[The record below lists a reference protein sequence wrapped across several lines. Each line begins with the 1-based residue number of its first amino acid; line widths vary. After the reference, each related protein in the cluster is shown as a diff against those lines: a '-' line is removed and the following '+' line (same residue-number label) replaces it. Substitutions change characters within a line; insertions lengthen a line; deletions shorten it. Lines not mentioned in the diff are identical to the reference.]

1 MCDIYTTGCYNKK
14 GSQPYDIRMNWQ
26 PKMDELPGWFGTPT
40 AMPCPLKQLSSD
52 YTDILGYSFNF
63 YNNVWMTNYILW
75 YPYVDTW
82 PLIGSVDKN
91 MKFRFEIVIT

>member
-1 MCDIYTTGCYNKK
+1 MRIRSLDCGLVSPIT
-14 GSQPYDIRMNWQ
+14 SQS
-26 PKMDELPGWFGTPT
+26 ELPGWFGTPT